1 MPWFKRKNNNKTNPI
16 DEQPIKVQSISSRE
30 ISQEKL
36 SALTFANASISL
48 VVVFVSPHL
57 EFESTLRQIKSAL
70 PEADKVIGVMTAGEL
85 SSCDGG
91 LYHQAGDHWDHIVIQ
106 SYSSEVFAQVS
117 VSTIP
122 LFCEDIRSGN
132 VTLSRKQRV
141 EKFSSEFKRL
151 TPPFN
156 VNYQDTLALTF
167 FDGLSASENFFMQGL
182 YESGR
187 FPCYFIGGSA
197 GGKLDFQQALVYD
210 GDKVAHNQAVVIF
223 IKLAKDIQYGIFKA
237 HNFEKTNASFV
248 IAESDVHTRVV
259 KSAFKT
265 GSHELMSL
273 VDLLCEHFRCSPS
286 GLGDALVG
294 YSFAVEIGNE
304 MFIRSIAGINEEDG
318 SIGFFCDLEFGDKLH
333 LVKAQDFAQSTSQS
347 FREFLQGKPSKPI
360 AMLANDC
367 VLRRLNNAANLS
379 RVHDFTDMAVAGYS
393 TFGELLGVHMNQT
406 LTALFLFKSAEG
418 ESFSDEYADN
428 FPMHYSDFRQY
439 FLNSRINSLEQMNQ
453 LQTHLVD
460 CMGAYRP
467 LLRKMV
473 ESFGLVADYAQTT
486 GTVLNDIQDSF
497 LGFTQ
502 DIENQS
508 GERQALHSK
517 VEDLKHNSE
526 EVLSILNVISGIADQ
541 TNLLA
546 LNAAIEAARAGEAG
560 RGFAVVADEVR
571 QLSYN
576 TQQSLD
582 QTGETVHA
590 VTGSIKSI
598 RETITST
605 ESFMTKISEDSI
617 TLSQEMQSLVESSS
631 QASDQVQ
638 ESISYIADVESEM
651 GNIDRE
657 GEAIERLRVLDTS
670 R

>member
-1 MPWFKRKNNNKTNPI
+1 MPWFKRDNNLKKPVV
-16 DEQPIKVQSISSRE
+16 DEQPIKVLSISSSE
-30 ISQEKL
+30 VSHEKL
-36 SALTFANASISL
+36 SSLTFSQSSISL
-48 VVVFVSPHL
+48 VIVFVSPHL
-57 EFESTLRQIKSAL
+57 EFEITLRQIKSAL

-85 SSCDGG
+85 SSCQGG
-91 LYHQAGDHWDHIVIQ
+91 LYHQAGDYWDHIVIQ
-106 SYSSEVFAQVS
+106 SYSSEVFAQIS
-117 VSTIP
+117 VSTVP
-122 LFCEDIRSGN
+122 LFCEDIRAGN
-132 VTLSRKQRV
+132 VTLTRKQRV
-141 EKFSSEFKRL
+141 EKFSAEFQRIS
-151 TPPFN
+151 PPFN

-210 GDKVAHNQAVVIF
+210 GERVAHNQAVVIF
-223 IKLAKDIQYGIFKA
+223 IKLAKNIQYGIFKA
-237 HNFEKTNASFV
+237 HNFEKTNVSFV
-248 IAESDVHTRVV
+248 IAESDVHSRVV

-273 VDLLCEHFRCSPS
+273 VDLLCNHFHCQPS
-286 GLGDALVG
+286 ALGDALAG
-294 YSFAVEIGNE
+294 YSFAVEIGGE
-304 MFIRSIAGINEEDG
+304 IFIRSIAGINEEDG
-318 SIGFFCDLEFGDKLH
+318 SISFFCDLEFGDKLH
-333 LVKAQDFAQSTSQS
+333 LVKAKDFAQSTSQS
-347 FREFLQGKPSKPI
+347 FREFLQGKPSNPV

-367 VLRRLNNAANLS
+367 VLRRLNNAASLAQ
-379 RVHDFTDMAVAGYS
+379 VHDFSDMVVAGYS

-406 LTALFLFKSAEG
+406 LTALFLFKTSEG
-418 ESFSDEYADN
+418 DSFRDEYADN
-428 FPMHYSDFRQY
+428 FPVHYSDFKQY

-453 LQTHLVD
+453 LQAHLVE

-473 ESFGLVADYAQTT
+473 ESFDLVADYAQTT
-486 GTVLNDIQDSF
+486 GTVLNDLQDRF

-508 GERQALHSK
+508 GERQELHNK

-582 QTGETVHA
+582 QTGVTVHA

-605 ESFMTKISEDSI
+605 EEFMSRISDSSE
-617 TLSQEMQSLVESSS
+617 TLSHEMQSLVESSS
-631 QASDQVQ
+631 QAADQVQ
-638 ESISYIADVESEM
+638 ESISYISDVESEM

-657 GEAIERLRVLDTS
+657 VEAIERLRALDTT